1 MDPVYQATG
10 AVTLM
15 ALSVGLQLGTY
26 EILCPLGAGGM
37 GEVFR
42 ARDSRLG
49 REVAIKVLRDDFA
62 QDPERLARF
71 EREARLLASL
81 NHPNIATIHG
91 LEEANG
97 LRFLVMELV
106 PGPTLADRLQGRPL
120 AIEEVVAVGRQVAE
134 GLEAAHEKGVI
145 HRDLKPSNIKVTAPR
160 RVKLLDFGL
169 AKALG
174 PEAADHWHS
183 TVGFEATRDGVIL
196 GTPAYMSPEQAR
208 GKPLDK
214 RTDLWSFGCVLY
226 EMLAGSRAF
235 AGETGSDVLAA
246 ILEREPDWG
255 ALPATTPARL
265 RELVQRCLRKDVS
278 RRLRDIGDAR
288 IELEEAT
295 QEPASALPV
304 TGRSGQAGPPTAPA
318 PATLS
323 LPPRPVPR
331 LAKRRLNW
339 LLVGLALVAALCG
352 VVYYVLW
359 GPQRYDVA
367 VLPFDGPESFS
378 NTLAADLTNCLASE
392 APAVRVAPQAAVFK
406 YIAARDNAATTRK
419 QTAAKMVPCSR
430 PVKGEGLVW
439 DLGQSRGLDPR
450 DAGQKLGAAAVL
462 TGDLKIETTAPADP
476 PMPRAT
482 LHVNVRLIEVE
493 SGSVLWED
501 GLVLALKTA
510 QLNDETLEA
519 LDNLSKKIAETVRLR
534 LQRAK
539 GSRESH
545 PPAFSTK
552 PVSSRPST
560 SAASMKIQGT
570 SK

>member
-15 ALSVGLQLGTY
+15 ALSVGLQLGPY
-26 EILCPLGAGGM
+26 EILSPLGAGGM
-37 GEVFR
+37 GEVYR

-81 NHPNIATIHG
+81 NHPNIATIYG

-120 AIEEVVAVGRQVAE
+120 ALGEVLAVGRQVAE

-145 HRDLKPSNIKVTAPR
+145 HRDLKPSNIKVTPQG

-169 AKALG
+169 AKALA
-174 PEAADHWHS
+174 PEASDPWHL
-183 TVGFEATRDGVIL
+183 TVSFEATRDGVIL

-226 EMLAGSRAF
+226 EMLAGTRAF
-235 AGETGSDVLAA
+235 AGETGSDVLVA
-246 ILEREPDWG
+246 ILEREPDWS

-295 QEPASALPV
+295 QKPAAALPA

-331 LAKRRLNW
+331 LAKRRLKW
-339 LLVGLALVAALCG
+339 LLVGLALVVGVCG
-352 VVYYVLW
+352 VVYHVLW

-378 NTLAADLTNCLASE
+378 NTFAADLTNCLARE
-392 APAVRVAPQAAVFK
+392 APAVRVTPQAAVFK
-406 YIAARDNAATTRK
+406 YIASRNNSGATRK
-419 QTAAKMVPCSR
+419 QTAAQPDTGSR
-430 PVKGEGLVW
+430 PVKGEGPVW
-439 DLGQSRGLDPR
+439 DVGKSRGLDPR
-450 DAGQKLGAAAVL
+450 DAGQTLGAAAVL

-493 SGSVLWED
+493 SGSDLWED

-552 PVSSRPST
+552 PVSRPST
-560 SAASMKIQGT
+560 SAQEMKIRGT